1 MPDTNSHA
9 TSILAEALKRTD
21 PAARTGYLD
30 GACGDDTDLRG
41 RVEALLAAHD
51 GAGRLPEHAPTTL
64 PEATSSPDV
73 DATGTGSPEMR
84 PSSGQ
89 TTGAH
94 PPGGTRTVA
103 EDTRPGGPPD
113 GSSLDQV
120 IAGRY
125 RLTGVLGEGGWGP
138 SIGPSRPS
146 RSAVRWR

>member
-9 TSILAEALKRTD
+9 MAILAQALKRTD
-21 PAARTGYLD
+21 PAVRTGYLD

-41 RVEALLAAHD
+41 RVEALLATHD
-51 GAGRLPEHAPTTL
+51 GAGRSPGDDPTAL
-64 PEATSSPDV
+64 PEAMSLPDI
-73 DATGTGSPEMR
+73 DATGTSGPEMR
-84 PSSGQ
+84 PPSGQ

-94 PPGGTRTVA
+94 LSDGTRTA
-103 EDTRPGGPPD
+103 AQDPPPGGPPD